1 MTVTLERKEKETI
14 VQDYGKNAQD
24 TGSTEV
30 QIALLSKDIDQLTE
44 HCQQHQKDFSSRRGL
59 IHKVNQRKRLLHY
72 LERTN
77 EQGYKEL
84 INKLGL
90 RK

>member
-1 MTVTLERKEKETI
+1 MTLDRENKEKIMREF
-14 VQDYGKNAQD
+14 ARSPED

-30 QIALLSKDIDQLTE
+30 QVALLSKEIDQLTE
-44 HCQQHQKDFSSRRGL
+44 HCQQNPKDFASRRGL
-59 IHKVNQRKRLLHY
+59 LQKVNHRKRLLQY

-77 EQGYKEL
+77 EDQYKQL
-84 INKLGL
+84 IGKLGL